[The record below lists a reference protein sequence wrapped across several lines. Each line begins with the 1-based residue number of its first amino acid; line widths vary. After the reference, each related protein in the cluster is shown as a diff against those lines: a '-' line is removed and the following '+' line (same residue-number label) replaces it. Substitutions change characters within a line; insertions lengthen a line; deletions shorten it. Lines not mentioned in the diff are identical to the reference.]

1 MAQNW
6 ETASSPPIPPTLLP
20 RENIPAPPPPS
31 RGAVEQAGQNHF
43 QILVLIFGSFWW
55 QRTPCPGNKVPSREP
70 RCQEEA
76 WRRSR
81 VAGPGSQW
89 GLATPAPAALVR
101 VRTWGI
107 GHHFSS
113 SDFEGPPNCTD
124 CNATA
129 PDPSG
134 ASCGFP
140 PRGPGPATSCRGLRS
155 SPLRPAGCREGQV
168 TSRKPRLLFQP
179 GASDSDSG
187 HVHPVPDAN
196 SREEALMSAV
206 SPFHQ

>member
-70 RCQEEA
+70 RCREEA
-76 WRRSR
+76 WRSR

-134 ASCGFP
+134 ASCGLP
-140 PRGPGPATSCRGLRS
+140 PRGPGPAASCRGLRS

-168 TSRKPRLLFQP
+168 TSRKPRLLFQR

-196 SREEALMSAV
+196 SREEALRSAV